1 MRDSPQQVGTA
12 LVRQEGEAASLRVHL
27 QPKASRE
34 GIVGEAD
41 GTLKLRVTAPPV
53 NGRANEACL
62 RLLAKALDLPVSRLH
77 ITAGHHSRLKTIRIE
92 ATTADAIRARLFDLV
107 ERLKR

>member
-1 MRDSPQQVGTA
+1 MV
-12 LVRQEGEAASLRVHL
+12 LVRQEGDLTSFRVHL

-41 GTLKLRVTAPPV
+41 GILKLRVNAPPV
-53 NGRANEACL
+53 AGRANEACL

-77 ITAGHHSRLKTIRIE
+77 ISTGHRARLKTIQVRAE
-92 ATTADAIRARLFDLV
+92 SADAVRARLRDLLD
-107 ERLKR
+107 RLP